1 MNIRFAVPAALATAV
16 ACGGGIDPL
25 LQPTL
30 RTADRAPDAF
40 VLASGKPGE
49 AGPACQNPLF
59 DPADRTELRLV
70 RSAHGRGDYEVPNG
84 KYGVREAELLRL
96 ECGSGRTV
104 GVVKK

>member
-40 VLASGKPGE
+40 VL
-49 AGPACQNPLF
+49 PACQNPLF